1 MTTKQQTFVYNI
13 LKNKEN
19 YLNKVSEYIWY
30 HPETRFEEY
39 KSSKKLIDTL
49 TEEGFKVKK
58 NIANIETAFEG
69 KYGEGKPVIGFLG
82 EFDALSG
89 LSQKPLTSKKE
100 GLEENNDNG
109 HGCGHNLLGVGSLG
123 AAIATKEYLKE
134 NNLPGTVIYYGCP
147 GEEGG
152 SGKTFMSREGVF
164 DDVDYAFCWHPS
176 PVNAV
181 MSNKT
186 LANYQVYFKFHGVSS
201 HAANSPELGR
211 SALDAVELMN
221 VGVNYIREHMSDN
234 SRIHYAV
241 TNTGGISPNV
251 VQSEAEVLYLIRSES
266 LKETKELFERVKKVA
281 HGAAL
286 MTETEHEVII
296 DKACSDYSPNRELEQ
311 VMYEFLKKEQKNI
324 QFTDKETNFAKKIWG
339 SLSDGEKDNAL
350 KSLGSFGV
358 INDKEKLN
366 NKYLSDIVNDYTLT
380 EQPMLG
386 SSDVADV
393 SWVAPTAQV
402 TCSTSAIGTQLHTWQ
417 MVSQGLSDYAF
428 KGMHRAARVMANSAI
443 YVLKNP
449 ETLEKIKEE
458 HKMKLEDHPYEN
470 PIPKRVKP
478 SKLNG

>member
-1 MTTKQQTFVYNI
+1 MTNKQQTFVYNI

-19 YLNKVSEYIWY
+19 YLNNVSEYIWH

-49 TEEGFKVKK
+49 NEEGFKVKK

-89 LSQKPLTSKKE
+89 LSQKPLTNKKE
-100 GLEENNDNG
+100 ELEENNGNG

-152 SGKTFMSREGVF
+152 SGKTFMSREGIF

-221 VGVNYIREHMSDN
+221 VGVNYVREHMSDN

-251 VQSEAEVLYLIRSES
+251 VQSEAEVLYLIRAEN
-266 LKETKELFERVKKVA
+266 LKETKKLFERVKKVA
-281 HGAAL
+281 HGASL
-286 MTETEHEVII
+286 MTETEYEVII
-296 DKACSDYSPNRELEQ
+296 DKACSDYSPNREIEQ
-311 VMYEFLKKEQKNI
+311 IMFRYLKEEEADIK
-324 QFTDKETNFAKKIWG
+324 FTDKEQHFAEKIWKT
-339 SLSDGEKDNAL
+339 LSEGEKDNAL
-350 KSLGSFGV
+350 KSLNSFGAM
-358 INDKEKLN
+358 NDKEKLN
-366 NKYLSDIVNDYTLT
+366 NKFLSDIVNDYIIT

-393 SWVAPTAQV
+393 SWVTPTAQI

-417 MVSQGLSDYAF
+417 MVSQGLSGYAF

-443 YVLKNP
+443 HILKNP
-449 ETLEKIKEE
+449 AILERINKEHQQKIKN
-458 HKMKLEDHPYEN
+458 HPYEN
-470 PIPKRVKP
+470 PIPKDVTP
-478 SKLNG
+478 SILN